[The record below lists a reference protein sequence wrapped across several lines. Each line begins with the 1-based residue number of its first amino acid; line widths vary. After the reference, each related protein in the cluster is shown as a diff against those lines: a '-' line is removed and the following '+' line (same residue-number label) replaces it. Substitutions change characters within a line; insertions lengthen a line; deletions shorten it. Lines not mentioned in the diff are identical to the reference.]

1 MQKRIKFT
9 MNNQNI
15 EDIIKDNNPQN
26 LNNYSIMAIF
36 IQKLYSDAEVKF
48 CNYAWRHF
56 RHQ

>member
-48 CNYAWRHF
+48 CNYA
-56 RHQ
+56 